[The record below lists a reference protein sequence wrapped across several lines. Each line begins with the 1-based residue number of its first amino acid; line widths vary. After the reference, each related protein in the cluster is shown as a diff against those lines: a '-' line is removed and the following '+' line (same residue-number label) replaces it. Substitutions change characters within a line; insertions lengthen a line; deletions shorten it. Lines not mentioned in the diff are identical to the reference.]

1 MKERTINIV
10 FAILSAACGVALL
23 LYGIKE
29 AGVDTDVAVDENVI
43 DTMALIIPGILLI
56 ADSAMYLL
64 RSRFRTDFRFLFG
77 NLGIVAL
84 VGFIAEIVYFQFI
97 HYGIHKPQLMMVVPA
112 ILIILVF
119 CIFILVLGGLFLC
132 VRRAAGIGKK

>member
-64 RSRFRTDFRFLFG
+64 RSRFRTDLRFLSVPG
-77 NLGIVAL
+77 LIVL
-84 VGFIAEIVYFQFI
+84 IRQVQVRRFRLRCLR
-97 HYGIHKPQLMMVVPA
+97 QL
-112 ILIILVF
+112 LIIHE
-119 CIFILVLGGLFLC
+119 GQHSQ
-132 VRRAAGIGKK
+132 